1 MFPANIGKF
10 LITPI
15 LKKIFEQRLLQFL
28 LLTVNISSQGL
39 VSALNSISPS
49 LRSSSRLSSSS
60 LSCGQWYVPLLFEKK
75 KNQPKEL
82 LVVTGC
88 HLLYHSLS
96 FIATCCHL
104 LSLDTST
111 LFYKRQFE
119 SALIEFKIKSLPPIQ
134 SLF

>member
-1 MFPANIGKF
+1 MFPANIGK
-10 LITPI
+10 LLRTPI
-15 LKKIFEQRLLQFL
+15 LKKIFEQWLLQFL

-82 LVVTGC
+82 LVTGC